1 MKYLVTG
8 GAGFIGSHLVSFLK
22 KKGEVVILD
31 REYPSF
37 TDIANCKNNNDILEA
52 LEGVDCVFHLA
63 AETSVPR
70 SIENP
75 LCYNYNNVDGTVNM
89 LTLSKEA
96 GVRRFI
102 FSSSASVYGGVDG
115 IPLSERGPVSALS
128 PYGLQ
133 KLVGEQ
139 YCELYSKIYDIE
151 TVSLRYFNVFGEGMP
166 TTGSYCSLIGSFMK
180 RLADQKPL
188 QIYGDGTQSRD
199 FVYVKDVVAANWAAS
214 QSDNVGKGESINV
227 GTAKATTV
235 NEIAEVFNLPCDFLP
250 KRLEPSISICDNTKA
265 KNLLS
270 WQPSV
275 KVVDWLNENIYR
287 RT

>member
-8 GAGFIGSHLVSFLK
+8 GSGFIGTHLVNYLK
-22 KKGEVVILD
+22 GKGEVIILD

-37 TDIANCKNNNDILEA
+37 IDIANCKNNNKIIDT

-75 LCYNYNNVDGTVNM
+75 LCYNYNNVDGTVNI
-89 LTLSKEA
+89 LTLCKEA
-96 GVRRFI
+96 GVRRLV
-102 FSSSASVYGGVDG
+102 FSSSASVYGGVTK
-115 IPLSERGPVSALS
+115 IPLCEDDPAIALS

-133 KLVGEQ
+133 KLIGEQ

-199 FVYVKDVVAANWAAS
+199 FIYIKDVVTANWAAS
-214 QSDNVGKGESINV
+214 QSDDVGRGESINI
-227 GTAKATTV
+227 GTAEATTV
-235 NEIAEVFNLPCDFLP
+235 NEIADVFKLPRDFLP
-250 KRLEPSISICDNTKA
+250 KRLEPSVSICDNTKA
-265 KNLLS
+265 KNLLN
-270 WQPSV
+270 WEPSV
-275 KVVDWLNENIYR
+275 KVVDWLNENIHS

>member
-1 MKYLVTG
+1 
-8 GAGFIGSHLVSFLK
+8 
-22 KKGEVVILD
+22 
-31 REYPSF
+31 
-37 TDIANCKNNNDILEA
+37 
-52 LEGVDCVFHLA
+52 
-63 AETSVPR
+63 
-70 SIENP
+70 
-75 LCYNYNNVDGTVNM
+75 
-89 LTLSKEA
+89 
-96 GVRRFI
+96 
-102 FSSSASVYGGVDG
+102 
-115 IPLSERGPVSALS
+115 
-128 PYGLQ
+128 
-133 KLVGEQ
+133 
-139 YCELYSKIYDIE
+139 
-151 TVSLRYFNVFGEGMP
+151 
-166 TTGSYCSLIGSFMK
+166 MK